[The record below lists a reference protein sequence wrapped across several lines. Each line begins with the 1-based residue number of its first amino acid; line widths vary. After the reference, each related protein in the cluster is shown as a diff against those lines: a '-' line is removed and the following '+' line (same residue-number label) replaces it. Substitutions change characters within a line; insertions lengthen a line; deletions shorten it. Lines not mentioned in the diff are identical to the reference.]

1 MEFCDDCGNLL
12 RADEDVGECSQCGAT
27 VSSSHH
33 ERSGEADVEAASNS
47 SGRTTLEQLP
57 TTKSGS
63 IKKADLM
70 EWLAERNRP
79 SPAELRRMMIEK
91 PSDFTGSTF
100 PTDISTIRVTGSA
113 EFIET
118 IAGLFTWIVDMED
131 YSRRVEIN
139 LKQTKDK
146 ETGEQTGNYALYL
159 SVAERG

>member
-1 MEFCDDCGNLL
+1 MEFCDECGNLL
-12 RADEDVGECSQCGAT
+12 MADEDRGECSQCGAT
-27 VSSSHH
+27 VSSSQRD
-33 ERSGEADVEAASNS
+33 RSGATDPESASS
-47 SGRTTLEQLP
+47 SSVHTALEELP

-63 IKKADLM
+63 IKKADSM
-70 EWLAERNRP
+70 EWLAERVRP
-79 SPAELRRMMIEK
+79 SPAELRRTMIEK

-118 IAGLFTWIVDMED
+118 VAGLFTWVVDMED

-139 LKQTKDK
+139 LKQTEDKD
-146 ETGEQTGNYALYL
+146 TGEQTGNFALYL